1 MNDNSLIPPS
11 FYQNTN
17 YSSDRTTRK
26 TIIIDIL
33 IGTDTTFN
41 EELHEPLI
49 IDKHCEVYLEAM
61 TTWRAIDS
69 YSNDNMGF
77 VLKVDEFAMRSVSN
91 KSTSNAGLIIP
102 NELGQMGSWSMVEG
116 TLTYA
121 AVTTG
126 QLSLSKSHKGKKLNY
141 ICSMNPTKLTKIS
154 GSLTDLNTT
163 TPASA
168 FITEGRVLLE
178 FVFISKE

>member
-26 TIIIDIL
+26 TIIIDMV
-33 IGTDTTFN
+33 IGTATTFN
-41 EELHEPLI
+41 EALIEPLI

-69 YSNDNMGF
+69 FSAVNMGF
-77 VLKVDEFAMRSVSN
+77 VLKVDDFAMRSVSN

-102 NELGQMGSWSMVEG
+102 NELGQMGSWTG
-116 TLTYA
+116 DPLAY

-163 TPASA
+163 TPAPA
-168 FITEGRVLLE
+168 FTTGGRVMLE

>member
-1 MNDNSLIPPS
+1 MNDDSLIPPS

-26 TIIIDIL
+26 TIIIDMV
-33 IGTDTTFN
+33 IGTATTFN
-41 EELHEPLI
+41 EALIEPLI

-69 YSNDNMGF
+69 LSAVNMGF
-77 VLKVDEFAMRSVSN
+77 VLKVDDFAMRSVSN
-91 KSTSNAGLIIP
+91 KSTLNAGLIIP
-102 NELGQMGSWSMVEG
+102 NELGKMGSG
-116 TLTYA
+116 GA
-121 AVTTG
+121 AVAAE
-126 QLSLSKSHKGKKLNY
+126 LSLSKSHKGKKLNY

-163 TPASA
+163 TPAGA
-168 FITEGRVLLE
+168 FIDGNGRVLLE